1 MYKVDELCEYI
12 PTVVQNFKV
21 IEPHVQLYLAEIVS
35 GVDYLYKNNLFLRQV
50 IPAMKKN
57 GHLQFI
63 AAAPDRGD
71 FIWQSYFG
79 YAPELLD
86 NKKLKQK
93 LKRADFYFLG
103 VFLLQVALGKD
114 LVPSKDQ
121 LARVSVP
128 DHLPTTLRSLLF
140 SLLEENEALRPKNIA
155 AVKRSAYFD
164 GIQWHKMAKQDW
176 ESKFKPSL

>member
-1 MYKVDELCEYI
+1 MVKFVGSY
-12 PTVVQNFKV
+12 
-21 IEPHVQLYLAEIVS
+21 S
-35 GVDYLYKNNLFLRQV
+35 GPALFLTYFL
-50 IPAMKKN
+50 

-140 SLLEENEALRPKNIA
+140 SVR
-155 AVKRSAYFD
+155 R
-164 GIQWHKMAKQDW
+164 H
-176 ESKFKPSL
+176 